1 MKELPTMVARVEN
14 YLIARRQMGFALDI
28 AGCQLL
34 AFARFADTTGY
45 CGPVTLDLAVRWA
58 RSASRP
64 TALTM
69 ARRIEVLRPFAKYQ
83 AQFESRTE
91 LLPSRYFGPAHRRLV
106 PHIYSEQEIASL
118 LQGAGQLAPVGGL
131 RPLTYRTIFGL
142 LAATGLRVSEAR
154 LLKVEDVDCRRLLL
168 TVRQTKFRKSRLVPL
183 DPTVVTALDRY
194 ASTRGRLF
202 GRAKLDAFFVSDRG
216 TPLADRTIHHNF
228 EQLRR
233 ELGWTARGGHPSPR
247 IHDLRHTFI
256 CRTLLRSYQQN
267 QRIDQM
273 IDALS
278 TYVGHAK
285 VSDTYWYITAVPE
298 LMAAAAHR
306 FLPLPS
312 TGGER

>member
-1 MKELPTMVARVEN
+1 MVARVEN
-14 YLIARRQMGFALDI
+14 YLMARRQMGFALDI
-28 AGCQLL
+28 AGSQLL
-34 AFARFADTTGY
+34 AFARFADGTGY

-58 RSASRP
+58 RSASRH

-69 ARRIEVLRPFAKYQ
+69 ARRIEVLRPFAKYR
-83 AQFESRTE
+83 AQFESGTE

-118 LQGAGQLAPVGGL
+118 LRAAGQLTPIGGL
-131 RPLTYRTIFGL
+131 RPQTYLTMFGL
-142 LAATGLRVSEAR
+142 LAATGLRISEVL
-154 LLKVEDVDCRRLLL
+154 LLKVEDVDSRQQLL

-183 DPTVVTALDRY
+183 DPTVVAALDRY
-194 ASTRGRLF
+194 AGVRAGRF
-202 GRAKLDAFFVSDRG
+202 GRAKLDAFFVSDHG
-216 TPLADRTIHHNF
+216 KPIADRTIHHNF

-267 QRIDQM
+267 QRIDSV

-298 LMAAAAHR
+298 LMAAAAQR
-306 FLPLPS
+306 FVPLS
-312 TGGER
+312 VGGEL